1 MAKHTFEQMIKDYWL
16 THQEVGDRVNLV
28 LAERGQ
34 KYVYKRGKSTLIDI
48 VTGQVLDDD
57 VYLRLLAIELDVV
70 KDGEIYD
77 EPPIDCGIRDGKLFS
92 WDRNYFKNDIQI

>member
-1 MAKHTFEQMIKDYWL
+1 MVKHTFQEMLNAYWL
-16 THQEVGDRVNLV
+16 THQEVSERVNLV

-48 VTGQVLDDD
+48 ATGQVLDDD
-57 VYLRLLAIELDVV
+57 VSLRLLAIELDVV
-70 KDGEIYD
+70 KDGEIYA

-92 WDRNYFKNDIQI
+92 WDRSFFKNDIQF